1 MEKIISVSLNQ
12 SKTIDLQILR
22 EKVDFDSSK
31 SSEYAAT
38 DTPTSTESGIENKN
52 ILPQHDDEIQS
63 ARTFATFFSYIG
75 HKLFYV
81 LSIVRM

>member
-1 MEKIISVSLNQ
+1 MSLHQ

-22 EKVDFDSSK
+22 KNVDFGSSK

-38 DTPTSTESGIENKN
+38 DTPTSTESGIKNEN
-52 ILPQHDDEIQS
+52 ILLQHNDKIHT

-75 HKLFYV
+75 HKLFHV